1 LIVEEIDDG
10 LQAAAGDAKLMY
22 LLGGG
27 GFLSEDFGGQFEE
40 GFGALIPSELE
51 DEADGCCGVE
61 VFTPFACGH
70 VADSG

>member
-1 LIVEEIDDG
+1 MIVEEVDDG
-10 LQAAAGDAKLMY
+10 LQAAAGDAKLMH

-27 GFLSEDFGGQFEE
+27 GFLSEDFGSELVE
-40 GFGALIPSELE
+40 VFGALIPRALE